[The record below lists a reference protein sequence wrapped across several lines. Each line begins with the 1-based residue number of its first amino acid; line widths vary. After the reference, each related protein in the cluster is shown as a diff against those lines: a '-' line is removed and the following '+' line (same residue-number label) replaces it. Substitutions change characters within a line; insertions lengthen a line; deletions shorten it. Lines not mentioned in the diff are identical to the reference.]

1 MAKRINEE
9 IVSEE
14 IKKVKSETEITD
26 DSDKFIDAEA
36 EKVSL
41 LFEKTFNEHHE
52 QKLNEENT
60 ENNTNLDC
68 EDGVVTEILTNIA
81 KRIRECIQLD
91 EKSNKA
97 TRFLKIIDSFF
108 HSIFDNK

>member
-1 MAKRINEE
+1 MLNQ
-9 IVSEE
+9 
-14 IKKVKSETEITD
+14 KKSTYYLK
-26 DSDKFIDAEA
+26 
-36 EKVSL
+36 
-41 LFEKTFNEHHE
+41 KTFNEHHE
-52 QKLNEENT
+52 RKLNEENT

-91 EKSNKA
+91 EKSSKA